1 VKSKIAVLLLFIAFF
16 SCGKKVETEVAN
28 DSSKVFAFDDNQIRF
43 YEKIYY
49 KSFGNCPGENDCA
62 EIKIE
67 YPEII
72 VENEPQDLINKYLSK
87 QLLNV
92 SLYESEY
99 KNIDEVAD
107 SLFSYYIS
115 MQKEFPDYHISWF
128 LHSNIKITGIFK
140 NIISIKKEETSFTG
154 GASIFYNLGFANFD
168 ITKGTVLT
176 LEDVVSEEN
185 LSKLQNLGKKA
196 FYKLKNIDENTNLQ
210 NAGFWFENKQFELND
225 NFAIT
230 DSGLVFFYNLYEIA
244 PRVEGTTELFLP
256 KKEIVGLTKIYN

>member
-1 VKSKIAVLLLFIAFF
+1 LKSKIAVLLLFIAFL
-16 SCGKKVETEVAN
+16 SCGKKVENERAN
-28 DSSKVFAFDDNQIRF
+28 DSSKVFAFDSNQIRF

-72 VENEPQDLINKYLSK
+72 VENTPQDLINKYISR

-99 KNIDEVAD
+99 KNMDEIAD

-115 MQKEFPDYHISWF
+115 MQKDFPDYHISWF
-128 LHSNIKITGIFK
+128 LFFYIKITGIFK
-140 NIISIKKEETSFTG
+140 NIIAIKKEETSFTG

-168 ITKGTVLT
+168 ITKGTILT
-176 LEDVVSEEN
+176 LDDVVSVEN
-185 LSKLQNLGKKA
+185 LPKLQNVGKKV
-196 FYKLKNIDENTNLQ
+196 FHRLKNISENTKLQ
-210 NAGFWFENKQFELND
+210 DAGYWFENKYFELND

-244 PRVEGTTELFLP
+244 PRVEGTTELFLS
-256 KKEIVGLTKIYN
+256 KKEIAGLTKIYD